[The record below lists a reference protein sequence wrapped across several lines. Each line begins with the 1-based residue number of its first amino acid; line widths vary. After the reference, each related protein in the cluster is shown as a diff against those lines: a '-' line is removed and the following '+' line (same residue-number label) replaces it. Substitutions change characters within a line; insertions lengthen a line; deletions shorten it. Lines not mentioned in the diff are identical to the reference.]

1 MTQVMAGEGDGFS
14 VIDLKTHTYN
24 KHIYVHIC
32 VYLENVPLNVSRH
45 FFHQV
50 KKETITNLNTL
61 GTEIFQTQA
70 LKFGVLSLFNLIN
83 IFFLI

>member
-1 MTQVMAGEGDGFS
+1 M
-14 VIDLKTHTYN
+14 
-24 KHIYVHIC
+24 C

-50 KKETITNLNTL
+50 NKETITNLNTL

-70 LKFGVLSLFNLIN
+70 LNFGVLSLFNLIN